1 VPPPVA
7 NNEIHGMVWEDI
19 DGNAIRDPFGGEM
32 GLQGWSVQLFDANG
46 LLLNSQIT
54 DGSGNYIFAPLP
66 AGTYSV
72 CVVSQPM
79 YHQTVPLSGTGCG
92 GLGYSFPI
100 AQSSIGSWTINI
112 DFGEMLNP

>member
-1 VPPPVA
+1 
-7 NNEIHGMVWEDI
+7 MVWEDKNG
-19 DGNAIRDPFGGEM
+19 DGIRDPFAFEM
-32 GLQGWSVQLFDANG
+32 GLQGWSVQLNDASG
-46 LLLNSQIT
+46 LLLSSATT
-54 DGSGNYIFAPLP
+54 DAAGNYIFAPLP

-72 CVVSQPM
+72 CVVSQPT

-100 AQSSIGSWTINI
+100 AASSIGSWTINI